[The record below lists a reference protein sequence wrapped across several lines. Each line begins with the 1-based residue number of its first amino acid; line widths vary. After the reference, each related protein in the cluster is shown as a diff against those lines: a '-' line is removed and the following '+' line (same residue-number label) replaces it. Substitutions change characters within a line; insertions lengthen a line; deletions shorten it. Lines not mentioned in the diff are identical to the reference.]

1 MTTASWRPQEGC
13 YPLVEVVEGGPM
25 FGKDDELLVGRW
37 HERFFGHVRCS
48 GKEPVEQ
55 GGEFLPLLV
64 FATDSDRLRQ
74 RFQPP

>member
-1 MTTASWRPQEGC
+1 
-13 YPLVEVVEGGPM
+13 M

-48 GKEPVEQ
+48 GKEPVEE